1 MQIGRGS
8 RMRWGFL
15 MKSIFLTAAACWAAW
30 PPIDVRADEP
40 IVKFVS
46 VPDFI
51 NMDMQFDDPRL
62 FDLTSAREAQLVSQI
77 NSGGPQASINPNV
90 GNFVGTVE
98 NGYRGASQVLLE
110 ALAAENADFF
120 TVSGDLLY
128 TRWPK
133 GSQLTQPWAAQHI
146 RDQADIYYDDWIQS
160 RFDLRRF
167 RTRRRVHDRRRPRN
181 RRQRLGREQT
191 SAYPHLQGS
200 VRRQGWQ

>member
-1 MQIGRGS
+1 MERPSVWRRVGIPERLPGANGIWEADATDFDSFKPIGRD
-8 RMRWGFL
+8 RLCRRH
-15 MKSIFLTAAACWAAW
+15 AANEQAQA
-30 PPIDVRADEP
+30 P

-51 NMDMQFDDPRL
+51 NMDMQLNDPRL
-62 FDLTSAREAQLVSQI
+62 FDLTDGPQAQLVAEI
-77 NSGGPQASINPNV
+77 AAGGPQADINPNV

-133 GSQLTQPWAAQHI
+133 
-146 RDQADIYYDDWIQS
+146 S
-160 RFDLRRF
+160 R
-167 RTRRRVHDRRRPRN
+167 
-181 RRQRLGREQT
+181 
-191 SAYPHLQGS
+191 S
-200 VRRQGWQ
+200 